1 MVTIKAYIKLY
12 RNGRKSPFSS
22 GYRPVFKFIQ
32 ETATSGLIELIDR
45 EDFAPDDE
53 GVVKITFLYR
63 EYLGNDFAEGKK
75 FTFGEGR
82 SVLGEGV
89 VIEILN

>member
-1 MVTIKAYIKLY
+1 MVTIKACIKLFK
-12 RNGRKSPFSS
+12 NGRKSPFFT
-22 GYRPVFKFIQ
+22 GYRPVFRFIE

-53 GVVKITFLYR
+53 GVVKITFGFR
-63 EYLGNDFAEGKK
+63 EYLGNDFGEGKE

-82 SVLGEGV
+82 VALGKGT
-89 VIEILN
+89 VIEILK